1 MDIRTKR
8 NNMKVIILSKSNYK
22 EKDCI
27 YNALSQEGL
36 TSFMAKGAQDPKS
49 KYVWLNNPLTIVDVD
64 FLSDGR
70 YKHKVIN
77 SAVLIS
83 SPMQKSTNYEY
94 LVAINV
100 LTELSKN
107 VLADE
112 EKHLI
117 FDEVEAALNAL
128 RNDKDHYM
136 VILVYL
142 AKLIKLGGAEL
153 EVDKCVFC
161 GSKQDIVAFS
171 FEDGGFVCRNCLNKE
186 TVRDLNGTQL
196 HLIRYIFKA
205 NDYSLPEIDKYS
217 LDDKKV
223 ILLKLKDFVDE
234 YMGVKLNSLD
244 ALIQIQ

>member
-1 MDIRTKR
+1 
-8 NNMKVIILSKSNYK
+8 MKVIILSKSNYK

-36 TSFMAKGAQDPKS
+36 ISFMAKGAQDPKS
-49 KYVWLNNPLTIVDVD
+49 KYVWLNNPLTIADVD

-117 FDEVEAALNAL
+117 FNEVEATLNAL
-128 RNDKDHYM
+128 KNDKDHYM

-153 EVDKCVFC
+153 E
-161 GSKQDIVAFS
+161 
-171 FEDGGFVCRNCLNKE
+171 GFVCRNCLNKE

-217 LDDKKV
+217 LDDKKL

-234 YMGVKLNSLD
+234 YMGVKLNSLNV
-244 ALIQIQ
+244 LIQAQ